1 LVKIKPKRIVAAD
14 LSHSVEEMKNKIL
27 GKISGEEALG
37 ILIRLAEKDPKIA
50 KQIKKEAEQILKK
63 IDLEEICKD
72 VFLALDGIDVKELWD
87 RSGHSR
93 YGYSSPEDM
102 AVEMMEE
109 VLDPYNKE
117 VIKYLELGM
126 AKEAKLYCMGVLKG
140 IYQYV
145 QKSESEFKDWATD
158 VPEECF
164 GYLLKE
170 WKKRTKNR
178 NDRNE
183 MNKFLEKECSNWAE
197 LAENI

>member
-1 LVKIKPKRIVAAD
+1 
-14 LSHSVEEMKNKIL
+14 MKNKIL
-27 GKISGEEALG
+27 KKISGEEALE
-37 ILIRLAEKDPKIA
+37 ILIRLSEKDSKIA
-50 KQIKKEAEQILKK
+50 KLIKKEAEQILEN
-63 IDLEEICKD
+63 INLEEICED

-109 VLDPYNKE
+109 ELDPYNTE

-145 QKSESEFKDWATD
+145 QESKSEFKDWAKD

-178 NDRNE
+178 NDLNE
-183 MNKFLEKECSNWAE
+183 MNIFLKKECSNWVEWAQ
-197 LAENI
+197 NI

>member
-1 LVKIKPKRIVAAD
+1 
-14 LSHSVEEMKNKIL
+14 MKNKIL
-27 GKISGEEALG
+27 NKISGEEALE

-50 KQIKKEAEQILKK
+50 KQIKKEAEQILKR
-63 IDLEEICKD
+63 IDIEEICKD
-72 VFLALDGIDVKELWD
+72 VFLALDGIDVKELWV
-87 RSGHSR
+87 RSGPSR

-109 VLDPYNKE
+109 EMEPFNKE

-145 QKSESEFKDWATD
+145 QESKSEFKDWAKG

-164 GYLLKE
+164 GYLLRE

-178 NDRNE
+178 NDLNE
-183 MNKFLEKECSNWAE
+183 MNKFLEKECSNWVEWAQ
-197 LAENI
+197 NI